1 MSAPLIYLDSSV
13 GLAHLLN
20 EDVVPPERLWQRSL
34 VSSRLL
40 EYESWRRL
48 HALGL
53 AESHG
58 ESLRAM
64 LQSVAL
70 LDLPEPIVGR
80 AREAFPAPVRTL
92 DALHLSALQF
102 LEEQGP
108 KVQLATYDRRMREAA
123 EAIGIELYDLS

>member
-1 MSAPLIYLDSSV
+1 VYLDSSV

-20 EDVVPPERLWQRSL
+20 EDVVPPQRIWMESL

-48 HALGL
+48 HNLGL

-58 ESLRAM
+58 ESLRAV
-64 LQSVAL
+64 LSSVAL

-80 AREAFPAPVRTL
+80 ARDAFPVPLRTL
-92 DALHLSALQF
+92 DALHLSSLLF
-102 LEEQGP
+102 LAEQGQ
-108 KVQLATYDRRMREAA
+108 KVQLATYDRRLRDAA
-123 EAIGIELYDLS
+123 GAMGVHLYELVG